1 MLNEIQQRDSQ
12 LASYSQ
18 RLESEVAER
27 TRDLYKKNNKLQAI
41 TLEALQAK
49 NIAEKANHIKSDFM
63 ATISHEIRIPMND
76 VLGMVEIL
84 LRTRLNP

>member
-27 TRDLYKKNNKLQAI
+27 TRDLYKKNNELQAI
-41 TLEALQAK
+41 TFEALQAK